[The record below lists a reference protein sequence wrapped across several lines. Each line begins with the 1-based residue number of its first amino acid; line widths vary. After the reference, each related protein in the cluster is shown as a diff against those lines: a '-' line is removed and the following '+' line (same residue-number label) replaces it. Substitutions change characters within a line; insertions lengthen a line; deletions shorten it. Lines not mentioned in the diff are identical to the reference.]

1 MPKSNRRVEILEA
14 FAAML
19 ETSTGRVTTAALAAK
34 VGVSEAALYRH
45 FPSKAKMLE
54 GLIDF
59 AEDALFPRIA
69 QINAR
74 QEGASAS
81 CRATM
86 FLALSFA
93 EKNPWFARLAM
104 GDASL
109 IETERLQARMSQLF
123 DRLETQFRQLIRD
136 SFLAAT
142 HPPVLSHQ
150 GAANLLVSVL
160 EGKIRQFVRSDY
172 KRLPTEEW
180 DEQWETLAHVLF
192 DAPPVRYS

>member
-1 MPKSNRRVEILEA
+1 MPRTNRRAEILEA

-19 ETSTGRVTTAALAAK
+19 ETSAGRVTTAALAAK

-59 AEDALFPRIA
+59 AEDALFPRIT
-69 QINAR
+69 QIIAR
-74 QEGASAS
+74 EDDAAAM

-86 FLALSFA
+86 LLTLSFA

-109 IETERLQARMSQLF
+109 VETERLKSRMSQLF
-123 DRLETQFRQLIRD
+123 DRMETQFRQIIRD
-136 SFLAAT
+136 AFIAT
-142 HPPVLSHQ
+142 PRPPVLSNQ
-150 GAANLLVSVL
+150 GAANLLVTVL
-160 EGKIRQFVRSDY
+160 EGRIHQFVRSDF
-172 KRLPTEEW
+172 KRLPTEGW
-180 DEQWETLAHVLF
+180 NEQWETLTHVLF
-192 DAPPVRYS
+192 DSPPVRYV